1 MRFQN
6 LVDSMNSFYLLE
18 NLENYKD
25 DENYKYFCKML
36 IDLYWDMMALEVIDK
51 KEDEII

>member
-25 DENYKYFCKML
+25 DDNYNYFCKML
-36 IDLYWDMMALEVIDK
+36 TELYNEMIALDVID

>member
-25 DENYKYFCKML
+25 NENYKYFCRML
-36 IDLYWDMMALEVIDK
+36 IELYYEMIALDVID